1 MNATKRRIALL
12 LELPAD
18 SPDSL
23 GMIALRRLLKALLR
37 AYGLRCLSIKEPSET
52 MTFGTA
58 CELSDEPSEPIDA
71 PSP

>member
-1 MNATKRRIALL
+1 MNTTKRRIALL
-12 LELPAD
+12 LELPD
-18 SPDSL
+18 NPDAWP
-23 GMIALRRLLKALLR
+23 MIALRRCLKALLR